1 VTESTAREH
10 TPLMQGVAQAVEEPL
25 TFASVYDGYFS
36 YIWRSVQSLG
46 VPRSQVDDVVQE
58 VFVIAHQKL
67 GTFEGRSSVK
77 TWLYGIALHRARV
90 HRRRAREAGQG
101 EPIEAERIQ
110 GPDAARPDRRAEC
123 ADAVRLLHA
132 ILAELDD
139 DQREV
144 FVLAMLEELT
154 APEIAEVLGVKL
166 NTVYSRL
173 RLAREAFAKA
183 AARHRARDG
192 RRTR

>member
-1 VTESTAREH
+1 MTESTAH
-10 TPLMQGVAQAVEEPL
+10 PHSSLMLGAAPVVQEPL
-25 TFASVYDGYFS
+25 TFASVYDSYFS

-46 VPRSQVDDVVQE
+46 VPPSQVDDVVQE
-58 VFVIAHQKL
+58 VFVIAYQKL

-77 TWLYGIALHRARV
+77 TWLFGIALHRARV
-90 HRRRAREAGQG
+90 HRRRARDAAQG
-101 EPIEAERIQ
+101 EAVEPERIQ
-110 GPDAARPDRRAEC
+110 GSDATRPDRRAEY
-123 ADAVRLLHA
+123 AEAVRVLHA
-132 ILAELDD
+132 ILEELDD

-144 FVLAMLEELT
+144 FVLAMLEELS

-192 RRTR
+192 WRTR

>member
-1 VTESTAREH
+1 VTESTAGEH
-10 TPLMQGVAQAVEEPL
+10 TPFMLGAAQAVQELP
-25 TFASVYDGYFS
+25 TFASVYDSYFS

-46 VPRSQVDDVVQE
+46 VTPSQVDDVVQE
-58 VFVIAHQKL
+58 VFVIAYQKR

-77 TWLYGIALHRARV
+77 TWLYGIALHRARA
-90 HRRRAREAGQG
+90 HRRRAREAAQG
-101 EPIEAERIQ
+101 DSVEAERIK
-110 GPDAARPDRRAEC
+110 GPEAARPDHRAEY
-123 ADAVRLLHA
+123 ADAVRVLHA

-173 RLAREAFAKA
+173 RLAREAFARA

-192 RRTR
+192 WRTR